1 MELEAIEELN
11 VDVEEIGPQGYSAYE
26 VYVQNG
32 GTLSEVE
39 WLNSLKGVDGT
50 NGKDGTDGSNGIT
63 PIIGDNGNWYLG
75 ETDTGKPSRG
85 EQGPQGF
92 NGITPSIGDNGN
104 WYLGDVDTGLPSRG
118 EDASDGVMIL
128 AEDSEATKIEKLLSV
143 IENGDV
149 VRPLFYRGN
158 NEELYI
164 TYSLYQSYVYN
175 LGRAFVFSSMSYQDN
190 IVCFTISNDNEL
202 IKEVINIYNTVYLYG
217 ITVDVV
223 SESAQNC
230 YNTTEIKEEFRKA
243 IQSMYYNGT
252 DNIILHIHNSSGG
265 GSSRIYYNMKTI
277 TKKPT
282 YISFM
287 EILNTGTNR
296 INKNGVVLNGS
307 TLMIYCSWDEDIV
320 SVDSITRIS
329 ENNVMLLSTAN
340 TTSYTPTSPYHP
352 ATKQYVDDSIAAL
365 KAELTGTNE

>member
-202 IKEVINIYNTVYLYG
+202 IKEVI
-217 ITVDVV
+217 
-223 SESAQNC
+223 
-230 YNTTEIKEEFRKA
+230 R
-243 IQSMYYNGT
+243 
-252 DNIILHIHNSSGG
+252 
-265 GSSRIYYNMKTI
+265 
-277 TKKPT
+277 
-282 YISFM
+282 
-287 EILNTGTNR
+287 
-296 INKNGVVLNGS
+296 
-307 TLMIYCSWDEDIV
+307 
-320 SVDSITRIS
+320 
-329 ENNVMLLSTAN
+329 
-340 TTSYTPTSPYHP
+340 
-352 ATKQYVDDSIAAL
+352 
-365 KAELTGTNE
+365 